1 MNNKIEISTE
11 GIRFSNIF
19 GLTSIEKSR
28 QTCVTDLFQERDYPR
43 TAEPEPSDRFIFH
56 YRHSVYTN
64 ESGIR
69 NVTGKY
75 RRGRVKRNSSRRSI
89 RTVVPVSETSW
100 SRRNSGP
107 CSC

>member
-69 NVTGKY
+69 NVTG
-75 RRGRVKRNSSRRSI
+75 GDA
-89 RTVVPVSETSW
+89 
-100 SRRNSGP
+100 
-107 CSC
+107 